1 MSCRSC
7 GKQIEAGSAF
17 CRYCGA
23 RQEVAGAGQPPATSS
38 VSVVDPGQANAPG
51 STLERRLRHLFP
63 RHHGQDEFM
72 HLATIVA
79 FVIAVVGFIFGFL
92 AYALPVGGLATT
104 WLLFAIA
111 LLLFLMVREST
122 LSHVRS
128 RSSGQ
133 AVSTRYQAPRSPAA
147 AARSRTAEGATAESS
162 PPAPEPAGDSI
173 EP

>member
-7 GKQIEAGSAF
+7 GRQIEVGSTF

-23 RQEVAGAGQPPATSS
+23 RQEAAAAEQPTVTYSAS
-38 VSVVDPGQANAPG
+38 VMDPGQGSAPG

-63 RHHGQDEFM
+63 RHHAQDEFM

-79 FVIAVVGFIFGFL
+79 FVIAAVGFIFGFL

-122 LSHVRS
+122 LSHVRG
-128 RSSGQ
+128 RGPGPAAPTRHQ
-133 AVSTRYQAPRSPAA
+133 AARAQGA

-162 PPAPEPAGDSI
+162 PPAPESAGAETDA
-173 EP
+173 